1 MTRRLMKTPII
12 NDDAFKIQLERL
24 ATDARLADYS
34 SRAEVRLEESETRLD
49 ALETELSE
57 TRQAI
62 SRTKSYVQQLQEL
75 LVTQEANE
83 ADITYER
90 AAVLASITTLREAGV
105 KSARVN
111 PSDRSH
117 E

>member
-1 MTRRLMKTPII
+1 MTRRLMKTPMI
-12 NDDAFKIQLERL
+12 NDDAFQAQLQRL
-24 ATDARLADYS
+24 ATDVRLADYS

-49 ALETELSE
+49 TLESELGE

-62 SRTKSYVQQLQEL
+62 ANTKSYIQKLQEL

-105 KSARVN
+105 KSQRVKPN
-111 PSDRSH
+111 GGSD